1 MGKNFLSVFLAVFI
15 FSLSLCLNVNAASQ
29 YTGVSITTV
38 IQAKSN
44 WCWAACAQ
52 MGAKNAYSSSTR
64 DRYDIVHYIFD
75 NESVYY
81 PNYGASIYRQSIGA
95 KYATNNKSFGYTYS
109 AWSFSKLKDSLAK
122 GYAIQ
127 TAGGYYSG
135 TKRTGGHMVIVCGVQ
150 FINNSSGLSY
160 YVDYKDPIDGSNHHC
175 TYEQFCNGGYNG
187 RKYDQTVY
195 VI

>member
-29 YTGVSITTV
+29 YIGVSITTV

-95 KYATNNKSFGYTYS
+95 KYATNNKSFG
-109 AWSFSKLKDSLAK
+109 
-122 GYAIQ
+122 
-127 TAGGYYSG
+127 
-135 TKRTGGHMVIVCGVQ
+135 
-150 FINNSSGLSY
+150 
-160 YVDYKDPIDGSNHHC
+160 
-175 TYEQFCNGGYNG
+175 
-187 RKYDQTVY
+187 
-195 VI
+195 